1 VLVTRGEVYWVTFDP
16 TVGGEVN
23 KTRPA
28 IILSNNLANRV
39 LNRVI
44 MVPLTT
50 NVERELPGEA
60 LVEINGK
67 RHKALGS
74 QIRTVSK
81 MRVGRLFGELSAV
94 DLDKVERAVLFQ
106 LGINITALQQ

>member
-1 VLVTRGEVYWVTFDP
+1 MIRGEVYWVAFDP
-16 TVGGEVN
+16 AIGEEVN

-28 IILSNNLANRV
+28 IVLSNNLANRV

-50 NVERELPGEA
+50 NVSRELPGEA

-67 RHKALGS
+67 RQKALGS
-74 QIRTVSK
+74 QLRTVSK
-81 MRVGRLFGELSAV
+81 LRVGGRFGRLSTA
-94 DLDKVERAVLFQ
+94 DLEKVEGAVLFQ
-106 LGINITALQQ
+106 LGVTVPGQR

>member
-1 VLVTRGEVYWVTFDP
+1 MTRGEVYWVAFDP
-16 TVGGEVN
+16 TVGGELR

-44 MVPLTT
+44 MVPVTT
-50 NVERELPGEA
+50 NAERELPGEA
-60 LVEINGK
+60 LVDING
-67 RHKALGS
+67 RRQKALGS

-81 MRVGRLFGELSAV
+81 LRVGKLFGALSAA
-94 DLDKVERAVLFQ
+94 DLSKVERAVLFQ
-106 LGINITALQQ
+106 LGISVPSSHQ

>member
-1 VLVTRGEVYWVTFDP
+1 MKRGEVYWVALDP
-16 TVGGEVN
+16 TLGGEVN

-28 IILSNNLANRV
+28 IILSNNLANQV

-50 NVERELPGEA
+50 NVDRLLPGEA
-60 LVEINGK
+60 LVDVSG
-67 RHKALGS
+67 RPQKALGS
-74 QIRTVSK
+74 QLRTVSK
-81 MRVGRLFGELSAV
+81 LRIGKRLGELSTV

-106 LGINITALQQ
+106 LGINI

>member
-1 VLVTRGEVYWVTFDP
+1 VYWVAFDP
-16 TVGGEVN
+16 TIGGEVN

-50 NVERELPGEA
+50 NAARELPGEA

-67 RHKALGS
+67 RQKALGS
-74 QIRTVSK
+74 QLRTVSK
-81 MRVGRLFGELSAV
+81 LRVGKLFGELSVV
-94 DLDKVERAVLFQ
+94 DLEKVERAVLFQ
-106 LGINITALQQ
+106 LGVTTSGQ

>member
-1 VLVTRGEVYWVTFDP
+1 MRRGDVYWVALDP
-16 TVGGEVN
+16 TLAGEVN

-28 IILSNNLANRV
+28 IILSNDLANRV
-39 LNRVI
+39 LNRLI

-50 NVERELPGEA
+50 KVDRVLPGEA
-60 LVEINGK
+60 LVEIQGRPQK
-67 RHKALGS
+67 VLSS

-81 MRVGRLFGELSAV
+81 LRVGKQFGQLSTV

-106 LGINITALQQ
+106 LGIST

>member
-1 VLVTRGEVYWVTFDP
+1 MTRGEVYWVKFDP

-50 NVERELPGEA
+50 NVARELPGEA
-60 LVEINGK
+60 VVEINGK
-67 RHKALGS
+67 RQKALGS
-74 QIRTVSK
+74 QLRTVSK
-81 MRVGRLFGELSAV
+81 LRIGSLFGQLSTAA
-94 DLDKVERAVLFQ
+94 LEKVERAVLFQ
-106 LGINITALQQ
+106 LGVTISGPQ

>member
-1 VLVTRGEVYWVTFDP
+1 MTRGEIYWVAFDP
-16 TVGGEVN
+16 TIGGEVS

-50 NVERELPGEA
+50 NVERKLPGEA
-60 LVEINGK
+60 FVEVNGK
-67 RHKALGS
+67 RQKALGS
-74 QIRTVSK
+74 QLRTVSK
-81 MRVGRLFGELSAV
+81 LRVGNLLGVLSAA
-94 DLDKVERAVLFQ
+94 DLERVENAVLFQ
-106 LGINITALQQ
+106 LGFTASESQQ

>member
-1 VLVTRGEVYWVTFDP
+1 MWESVCDARRGLLGLHSTQRSEAKST
-16 TVGGEVN
+16 

-28 IILSNNLANRV
+28 IILSNNLANQV

-81 MRVGRLFGELSAV
+81 MRVGRRFGELSAV
-94 DLDKVERAVLFQ
+94 RPR
-106 LGINITALQQ
+106 

>member
-1 VLVTRGEVYWVTFDP
+1 VIRGEAYWVALDP
-16 TVGGEVN
+16 AVGGEVS

-60 LVEINGK
+60 LVEING
-67 RHKALGS
+67 RRQKALGS

-81 MRVGRLFGELSAV
+81 LRIGKLFGELSV
-94 DLDKVERAVLFQ
+94 SDLNRVERAVLFQ
-106 LGINITALQQ
+106 LGITIPGSQQ

>member
-1 VLVTRGEVYWVTFDP
+1 MTRGEVYWVAFDP

-50 NVERELPGEA
+50 NVER
-60 LVEINGK
+60 
-67 RHKALGS
+67 HKALGS
-74 QIRTVSK
+74 QLRTVSK

-106 LGINITALQQ
+106 LGISISATQQ